1 MDSRTVFMPVSNFHL
16 NRFERALFR
25 IAVVMAFLL
34 IAIRVGAIAIAWYL
48 HLSR

>member
-1 MDSRTVFMPVSNFHL
+1 MAVSSFHL